1 MKIYSLILIASVMFF
16 TGCGQASKEP
26 TVIFDVEKVHIPTK
40 APRPKIECSLDTE
53 DDMYDCIVL
62 QKKIIEELTE

>member
-1 MKIYSLILIASVMFF
+1 MKIYSLMLVACVMFF

-26 TVIFDVEKVHIPTK
+26 TVIFDVEKVYVSTK
-40 APRPKIECSLDTE
+40 APRRKIECSLDTE

-62 QKKIIEELTE
+62 QKKIIEDITK

>member
-1 MKIYSLILIASVMFF
+1 MFF

-26 TVIFDVEKVHIPTK
+26 TVIFDVEKIYVPIKT
-40 APRPKIECSLDTE
+40 PRPKIECSLDTE